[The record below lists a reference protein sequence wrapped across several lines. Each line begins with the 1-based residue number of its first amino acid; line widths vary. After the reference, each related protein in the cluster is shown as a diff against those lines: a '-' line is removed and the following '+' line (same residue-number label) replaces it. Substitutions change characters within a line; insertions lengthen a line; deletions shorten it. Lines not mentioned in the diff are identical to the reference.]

1 MIQMKIQV
9 PLHHPGGPVEAALP
23 WGQVHTVV
31 LPPGARPGQFVYF
44 PCQLPPLPALLQP
57 SHPVGMPPPLML
69 PAPQLPPPPQQQP
82 FRPTSPPTPPMSPL
96 RRVPPSEYNVD
107 DESALALLQ
116 QFSSAPG
123 GLQAWTPESGLE
135 VDLDMRSEAA
145 LRALSVADL
154 KTRCRALGTPVTG
167 NKAQLIERV
176 LDPACH
182 QKFRP
187 AKKSEA
193 NPRYAGYG
201 QIGDDTTG
209 LDLPEFCQGCD
220 RAFSP
225 SLRFLDYFADSEGG
239 DALCLKCHADLPP
252 GGAVAGS
259 CSIRVGD
266 VA

>member
-1 MIQMKIQV
+1 
-9 PLHHPGGPVEAALP
+9 
-23 WGQVHTVV
+23 
-31 LPPGARPGQFVYF
+31 
-44 PCQLPPLPALLQP
+44 
-57 SHPVGMPPPLML
+57 
-69 PAPQLPPPPQQQP
+69 
-82 FRPTSPPTPPMSPL
+82 MSPL

-107 DESALALLQ
+107 DETTLALLQ
-116 QFSSAPG
+116 QLSSAPG
-123 GLQAWTPESGLE
+123 GLQAWTPEA
-135 VDLDMRSEAA
+135 DLDTRSETA

-167 NKAQLIERV
+167 TKAQLIERIR
-176 LDPACH
+176 DPAVH

-187 AKKSEA
+187 AKKAEA
-193 NPRYAGYG
+193 NVRYAGYG

-225 SLRFLDYFADSEGG
+225 PLRFLDYFADSEGG
-239 DALCLKCHADLPP
+239 DALCFKCHADLPP

-259 CSIRVGD
+259 CSMRVGD